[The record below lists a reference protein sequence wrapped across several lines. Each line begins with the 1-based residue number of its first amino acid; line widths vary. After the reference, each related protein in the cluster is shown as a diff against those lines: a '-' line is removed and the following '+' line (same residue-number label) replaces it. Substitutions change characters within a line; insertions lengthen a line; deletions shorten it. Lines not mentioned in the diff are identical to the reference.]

1 MSLHAPLGSVI
12 PDEPA
17 RVARAAV
24 PNGNP
29 AMRVRG
35 VLGPIYSN
43 AEGAD
48 RFPRDGAPAKAP
60 APLALITVMQVAE
73 GRADRQAADAVRG
86 RTDWQYALALER

>member
-1 MSLHAPLGSVI
+1 MSLPAPLGSVI

-29 AMRVRG
+29 AMRVRD
-35 VLGPIYSN
+35 VPGPIAPN
-43 AEGAD
+43 AECAD

-60 APLALITVMQVAE
+60 LRLPPSP
-73 GRADRQAADAVRG
+73 
-86 RTDWQYALALER
+86 